1 MITCI
6 FLYLLAMDSLCDQG
20 GENFIYGICGVTDWL
35 PFWIYSFMRHNV
47 LLLQFLSRNL
57 NI

>member
-1 MITCI
+1 MVIGICIVITCI

-35 PFWIYSFMRHNV
+35 PF
-47 LLLQFLSRNL
+47 
-57 NI
+57 

>member
-1 MITCI
+1 MKYKLVIGICIVITCI

-35 PFWIYSFMRHNV
+35 PF
-47 LLLQFLSRNL
+47 
-57 NI
+57 